1 MSPLINNLLSISL
14 IAATS
19 VGVLAHDTQVDKAA
33 VVAFTA
39 PAALA
44 AFALADI
51 ASKSHEHVHVEKVSS
66 SSNLGYSR
74 FVPKVPPREENRRYI
89 QEKKLA
95 IIDGDAKTI
104 WPSV

>member
-1 MSPLINNLLSISL
+1 MKSFITNTLSISL
-14 IAATS
+14 IVAIVT
-19 VGVLAHDTQVDKAA
+19 GVLAHDTQVDKAT
-33 VVAFTA
+33 VVAFAA

-51 ASKSHEHVHVEKVSS
+51 STKSNEHIHVEKVSS
-66 SSNLGYSR
+66 SSNLGYAR
-74 FVPKVPPREENRRYI
+74 FVPKIPPREDTRRYI

-95 IIDGDAKTI
+95 FIDGDTKTL

>member
-1 MSPLINNLLSISL
+1 MSPFINNTLSLSL
-14 IAATS
+14 VLATTA
-19 VGVLAHDTQVDKAA
+19 GVLMHDTQIDKAT
-33 VVAFTA
+33 VVAFAA

-51 ASKSHEHVHVEKVSS
+51 ASKSNEHTHVEKVSS

-104 WPSV
+104 WPSI

>member
-1 MSPLINNLLSISL
+1 MSSIITNILSLSL
-14 IAATS
+14 IVATTT
-19 VGVLAHDTQVDKAA
+19 GVLAHDTQVDKAT
-33 VVAFTA
+33 VIAFAA

-51 ASKSHEHVHVEKVSS
+51 ATKSNEHVHVEKVSS

-104 WPSV
+104 WPSE